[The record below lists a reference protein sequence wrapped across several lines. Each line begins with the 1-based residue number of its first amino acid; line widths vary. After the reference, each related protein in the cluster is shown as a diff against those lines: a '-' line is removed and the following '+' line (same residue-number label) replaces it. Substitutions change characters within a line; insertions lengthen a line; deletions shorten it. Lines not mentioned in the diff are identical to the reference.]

1 MANVTVNTSLN
12 KIEGIKAKGESTIYD
27 LVDKNARSAIE
38 SIQISLDNTYEVS
51 ENADIDMFPQIND
64 SFQTAI
70 QKLNKTIDNDEIV
83 VSLSLND
90 INARINQIEST
101 RATKGELSNIIGNL
115 GNKFEATEAT
125 YYTAEDEEVI
135 AGTKNVGDVKTEAIA
150 AVPYTNVA
158 EVIEDDEEVWATAMS
173 DLNDKY
179 EQLASDVNNISS
191 TQGPQGNQGMT
202 GAQGVKGAQGDKGVQ
217 GAQGTQGV
225 IGMQGP
231 QGAQGVQGPQGETG
245 IQGAQGNQGDQGAQG
260 SQGETGVQGAQ
271 GTQGVIGMQGP
282 QGATGSFDASDL
294 AGYATEQF
302 VTEKI
307 GEVVGAAP
315 EALDTLKEIADVLD
329 NEDSVAGGLIQQIT
343 GLQTSLI
350 IGQQG
355 QQGLSERISGLQSAI
370 EDNEKT
376 VAFALTDLN
385 NRDIIGQQ
393 GQQGLSEQ
401 IAGLQT
407 ALIAGQQGQ
416 QGLSEQITGLQT
428 SLIAGQQ
435 GQQGLAEQIAGVQT
449 SLSNNVSNILNIIE
463 DNEKTVASALTD
475 LNNRDI
481 IGQQGQQGLSEQI
494 AGLQTAIENINSRLG
509 NFSFV
514 KLTSEQYENLVTKDP
529 NTLYIIND

>member
-51 ENADIDMFPQIND
+51 ENADIDMSPQIND

-217 GAQGTQGV
+217 G
-225 IGMQGP
+225 P
-231 QGAQGVQGPQGETG
+231 
-245 IQGAQGNQGDQGAQG
+245 
-260 SQGETGVQGAQ
+260 QGETGVQGAQ

-407 ALIAGQQGQ
+407 A
-416 QGLSEQITGLQT
+416 
-428 SLIAGQQ
+428 
-435 GQQGLAEQIAGVQT
+435 
-449 SLSNNVSNILNIIE
+449 
-463 DNEKTVASALTD
+463 
-475 LNNRDI
+475 
-481 IGQQGQQGLSEQI
+481 
-494 AGLQTAIENINSRLG
+494 IENINSRLG

>member
-51 ENADIDMFPQIND
+51 ENADTEMSPQIND

-70 QKLNKTIDNDEIV
+70 QKLNKTIDNDEII

-217 GAQGTQGV
+217 GPQGETGVQGAQGTQGV

-231 QGAQGVQGPQGETG
+231 
-245 IQGAQGNQGDQGAQG
+245 
-260 SQGETGVQGAQ
+260 QGETGVQGAQ

-294 AGYATEQF
+294 DGYATEQF

-355 QQGLSERISGLQSAI
+355 QQGLSERISGLQAAI

-376 VAFALTDLN
+376 VASALTDLN

-416 QGLSEQITGLQT
+416 QGLSEQIAGLQT
-428 SLIAGQQ
+428 SLIEGQQ
-435 GQQGLAEQIAGVQT
+435 GQQGLSERISGLQASLIEGQQGQQGLSEQIAGVQT
-449 SLSNNVSNILNIIE
+449 SLSNNVSNILDIIE

>member
-51 ENADIDMFPQIND
+51 ENADTEMSPQIND

-70 QKLNKTIDNDEIV
+70 QKLNKTIDNDEII

-217 GAQGTQGV
+217 G
-225 IGMQGP
+225 P
-231 QGAQGVQGPQGETG
+231 
-245 IQGAQGNQGDQGAQG
+245 
-260 SQGETGVQGAQ
+260 QGETGVQGAQ

-294 AGYATEQF
+294 DGYATEQF

-355 QQGLSERISGLQSAI
+355 QQGLSERISGLQAAI

-376 VAFALTDLN
+376 VASALTDLN

-416 QGLSEQITGLQT
+416 QGLSEQIAGLQT
-428 SLIAGQQ
+428 SLIEGQQ
-435 GQQGLAEQIAGVQT
+435 GQQGLSERISGLQASLIEGQQGQQGLSEQIAGVQT
-449 SLSNNVSNILNIIE
+449 SLSNNVSNILDIIE

>member
-217 GAQGTQGV
+217 G
-225 IGMQGP
+225 P
-231 QGAQGVQGPQGETG
+231 
-245 IQGAQGNQGDQGAQG
+245 
-260 SQGETGVQGAQ
+260 QGETGVQGAQ

-407 ALIAGQQGQ
+407 A
-416 QGLSEQITGLQT
+416 
-428 SLIAGQQ
+428 
-435 GQQGLAEQIAGVQT
+435 
-449 SLSNNVSNILNIIE
+449 
-463 DNEKTVASALTD
+463 
-475 LNNRDI
+475 
-481 IGQQGQQGLSEQI
+481 
-494 AGLQTAIENINSRLG
+494 IENINSRLG

>member
-217 GAQGTQGV
+217 G
-225 IGMQGP
+225 P
-231 QGAQGVQGPQGETG
+231 
-245 IQGAQGNQGDQGAQG
+245 
-260 SQGETGVQGAQ
+260 QGETGVQGAQ

-407 ALIAGQQGQ
+407 
-416 QGLSEQITGLQT
+416 

>member
-217 GAQGTQGV
+217 GPQGETGVQGAQGTQGV

-231 QGAQGVQGPQGETG
+231 
-245 IQGAQGNQGDQGAQG
+245 
-260 SQGETGVQGAQ
+260 QGETGVQGAQ

-416 QGLSEQITGLQT
+416 QGLSERISGLQA
-428 SLIAGQQ
+428 SLIEGQQ
-435 GQQGLAEQIAGVQT
+435 GQQGLSEQIAGVQT
-449 SLSNNVSNILNIIE
+449 SLSNNVSNILDIIE